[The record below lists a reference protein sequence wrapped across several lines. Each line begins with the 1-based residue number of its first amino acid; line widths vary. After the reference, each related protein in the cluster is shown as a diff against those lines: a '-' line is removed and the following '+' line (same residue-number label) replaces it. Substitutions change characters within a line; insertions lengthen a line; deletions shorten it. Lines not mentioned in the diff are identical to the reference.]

1 MELTILMPC
10 LNEEKTIK
18 TCIDKALNF
27 IEKNNINGEVLI
39 ADNGSTDKCIEI
51 IKTTKAR
58 LTNVLEKGYGSALIK
73 GIKESKGKYI
83 IMCDSDDSY
92 DLDNLMPFLEELSKG
107 NDLVMGNRYAYIEK
121 GAMSISHYFGV
132 KFLTIL
138 GNIIYKTKLH
148 DYHCGLRGFNKNKIK
163 KLNLECKGM
172 EFASEIILKSKKAN
186 YKIVEI
192 TTKLFKDGR
201 GHKSHLNTIRDG
213 IRHVKCLIKYKKN
226 YNNMQKRTI

>member
-18 TCIDKALNF
+18 TCIDKAQNF
-27 IEKNNINGEVLI
+27 LQKNNIDGEVLI
-39 ADNGSTDKCIEI
+39 ADNGSSDKSIEI
-51 IKTTKAR
+51 IKNTKAR
-58 LTNVLEKGYGSALIK
+58 LINVSEKGYGNAIIN

-92 DLDNLMPFLEELSKG
+92 DLDNLMPFLQKLREN

-121 GAMSISHYFGV
+121 GAMSLSHYLGV
-132 KFLTIL
+132 KFLTAL
-138 GNIIYKTKLH
+138 GNIIYKTNLN
-148 DYHCGLRGFNKNKIK
+148 DYHCGLRGFNKEKIS
-163 KLNLECKGM
+163 KLKLECIGM
-172 EFASEIILKSKKAN
+172 DFASEIIVKCKKSN

-192 TTKLFKDGR
+192 PTKLFKDGR

-213 IRHVKCLIKYKKN
+213 IRHVKCLIKYIKKV
-226 YNNMQKRTI
+226 